1 MDCFVATLLAM
12 TCVRKLPAMTCARK
26 LPAMTCVRK
35 LPAMTCVR
43 KLLAMTWGEIRH
55 RERSAAIHA
64 AGRLENCMKI
74 IDKKEK
80 M

>member
-1 MDCFVATLLAM
+1 MNGLLRRYAPRND
-12 TCVRKLPAMTCARK
+12 V
-26 LPAMTCVRK
+26 
-35 LPAMTCVR
+35 
-43 KLLAMTWGEIRH
+43 GEIRH

-74 IDKKEK
+74 IDKKKK